1 LARKNHQA
9 ESPRSVVRDAI
20 SFPNVPKKFFTSGAL
35 HENNRATSGDTP
47 MAELKETLLRARST
61 MIEDALG
68 AAMLFGLLA
77 AFLHLTF

>member
-1 LARKNHQA
+1 M
-9 ESPRSVVRDAI
+9 
-20 SFPNVPKKFFTSGAL
+20 FPNVPKKFFTGADSS
-35 HENNRATSGDTP
+35 ENFTGTSGDTA
-47 MAELKETLLRARST
+47 MAELKESFLRARST